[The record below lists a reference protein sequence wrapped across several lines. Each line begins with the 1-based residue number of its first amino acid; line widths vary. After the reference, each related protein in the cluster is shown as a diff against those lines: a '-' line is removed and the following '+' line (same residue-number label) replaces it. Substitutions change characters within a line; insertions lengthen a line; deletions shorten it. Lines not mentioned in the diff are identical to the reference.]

1 MTLHI
6 READVIALRAELA
19 RRDTPP
25 MPSLHFYA
33 NDIDDFIRAIEDRG
47 IHASEADVVAR
58 MMSALI
64 VENDSLRQE
73 LREAQTYR
81 DNSEAEELSDLR
93 EDLAQARRKIDRLS
107 IQLHYQRRAKK

>member
-81 DNSEAEELSDLR
+81 DNSEAEELADLR
-93 EDLAQARRKIDRLS
+93 LDLDTAQTRIYDLE
-107 IQLHYQRRAKK
+107 IQLHDLRRVKK

>member
-47 IHASEADVVAR
+47 IHASEADVVAK
-58 MMSALI
+58 MLSALI

-81 DNSEAEELSDLR
+81 DNYEAEELADLR
-93 EDLAQARRKIDRLS
+93 LDLDTAQTRIYDLE
-107 IQLHYQRRAKK
+107 IQLHDQRRVKK